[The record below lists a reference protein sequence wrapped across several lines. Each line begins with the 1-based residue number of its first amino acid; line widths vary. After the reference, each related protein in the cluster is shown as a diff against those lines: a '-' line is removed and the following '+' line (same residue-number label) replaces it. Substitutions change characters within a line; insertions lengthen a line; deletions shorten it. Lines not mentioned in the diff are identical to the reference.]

1 MKPTMFKF
9 LFQGTNLIART
20 AAQFAVVGMA
30 GTIGVTVASSSAS
43 ASLDAIASN
52 GTAQAI
58 ASGTLS
64 LTQAAGAGSSGFT
77 STVTSMA
84 PGDSLNYYVNYT
96 NGTMGAQNLYL
107 SITDDGNTLLTR
119 DATKG
124 LKVTVSQC
132 SVAWSGGSCS
142 GTTTSML
149 SAVAI
154 STLNTSGSGSEA
166 TIWTGSTAAN
176 SVKYL
181 KFTLLLPDQTETV
194 TNGVL
199 PVGTIQGLSTGITW
213 KMREIQRA
221 ATSTE
226 G

>member
-1 MKPTMFKF
+1 MFKF
-9 LFQGTNLIART
+9 LFQGSNLIART

-30 GTIGVTVASSSAS
+30 GTIGVTVASTSAS

-64 LTQAAGAGSSGFT
+64 LTQAAGASSSGFS
-77 STVTSMA
+77 STLTAMA

-124 LKVTVSQC
+124 LKVTVAQC
-132 SVAWSGGSCS
+132 TVAWTSGACTG
-142 GTTTSML
+142 GTATTL
-149 SAVAI
+149 VGPVAI
-154 STLNTSGSGSEA
+154 STINTSGSGSEA
-166 TIWTGSTAAN
+166 TIWTGNTAAS

-199 PVGTIQGLSTGITW
+199 PGGTIQGLSTGITW